1 MSKLLDWVYR
11 FGVLSLLLLL
21 TAAML
26 LDLGLNGPSAG
37 RFVLLTLFAA
47 GSVLGIWNYF
57 QPSHTLM
64 RNYPILAHIRWTFEA
79 LRPFLR
85 QYIVEDDH
93 SGRPY
98 SRHQRSLVYERAK
111 DTIDAQPLGTDL
123 DVYGDEYELLSHS
136 IAAKKIDDTDFRIKV
151 GGSQCPRPY
160 EASLLNISAMS
171 FGALSGPA
179 IESLNKGAKAGNFY
193 HDTGEGGISRY
204 HRKHGGDLVWE
215 IGSGYF
221 GCRDRQGRFDPQQFA
236 DQAQTPA
243 VKMTEIKLSQGAKP
257 GHGGVL
263 PAAKVTAEIA
273 EARGVRPSQECVSPA
288 AHTAFSTPLELL
300 EFAASMREMSGGK
313 PVGIKLCVGHPWE
326 LFAICKAMLKSGIRL
341 DFIVVDG
348 AEGGTGAA
356 PEEFSDHLGMPLR
369 EGLVTVRN
377 ALVGTGLRS
386 EVRLAASGKV
396 FSAFSMASNLALG
409 ADWCNAARAFMF
421 TVGCVMSK
429 RCHTDKCPT
438 GVATQDPGRQR
449 GLVVDDKYRRVANF
463 HRNTLKR
470 LGELVAAAG
479 LEHPNDLRPHHLY
492 HRVGPNA
499 VATMEHIQPF
509 LEPNQLLDD
518 PDSTPYAEWWSAA
531 SADSFAPR
539 HHTGPAHHRQLIA
552 RG

>member
-1 MSKLLDWVYR
+1 MSKLLDFGYR
-11 FGVLSLLLLL
+11 YGFFLVILIVTGFTIADL
-21 TAAML
+21 AA
-26 LDLGLNGPSAG
+26 NGASVSAV
-37 RFVLLTLFAA
+37 VLLFIFGGASL
-47 GSVLGIWNYF
+47 LGIWNCF

-64 RNYPILAHIRWTFEA
+64 RNYPVVAHIRWIFEE

-85 QYIVEDDH
+85 QYVVEGDH

-98 SRHQRSLVYERAK
+98 SRHQRALVYERAK

-123 DVYGDEYELLSHS
+123 DVYAGEYELLTHS
-136 IAAKKIDDTDFRIKV
+136 IGAKHIEDTDFRINV
-151 GGSQCPRPY
+151 GGPQCDHPY
-160 EASLLNISAMS
+160 NVSLLNVSAMS
-171 FGALSGPA
+171 FGALSGRA
-179 IESLNKGAKAGNFY
+179 IEALNKGAGSGGFY

-204 HRKHGGDLVWE
+204 HVKHGGDLVWE

-221 GCRDRQGRFDPQQFA
+221 GCRDSQGHFDPKQFEE
-236 DQAQTPA
+236 QARSPQ

-263 PAAKVTAEIA
+263 PAAKVTPEIA
-273 EARGVRPSQECVSPA
+273 EARGVDVGQECISPA
-288 AHTAFSTPLELL
+288 AHSAFSTPMELV
-300 EFAASMREMSGGK
+300 EFAARMRELSGGK

-326 LFAICKAMLKSGIRL
+326 VFAICKAMLKSGIRL

-356 PEEFSDHLGMPLR
+356 PEEFSDHMGMPLR

-386 EVRLAASGKV
+386 DVRLAASGKV
-396 FSAFSMASNLALG
+396 FSAFSMANNLALG

-438 GVATQDPGRQR
+438 GVATQHPGRQR
-449 GLVVDDKYRRVANF
+449 GLVVEDKYKRVANF

-479 LEHPNDLRPHHLY
+479 LDHPNELRPHHLY

-499 VATMEHIQPF
+499 VSTMEKIQPF
-509 LEPNQLLDD
+509 LQPNQLLDEPEATPYKEWWAAAS
-518 PDSTPYAEWWSAA
+518 PDSFQPLH
-531 SADSFAPR
+531 D
-539 HHTGPAHHRQLIA
+539 TGPSHHRMIA
-552 RG
+552 KA